1 MPNRQVYHLLY
12 KEFLGPFKLQLL
24 HMKMK
29 KICQDYGACMKQ
41 EMNFDDNISLPWM
54 AALTRVKVSNKARE
68 LRRMIHH
75 SKEQINSLLLHRLH
89 IWATCSTTT

>member
-54 AALTRVKVSNKARE
+54 AALD
-68 LRRMIHH
+68 
-75 SKEQINSLLLHRLH
+75 QGQGF
-89 IWATCSTTT
+89 